1 MRHPRDAFTGEPP
14 RGATLGPWIRS
25 TRLEQGV
32 SQRMLAERAS
42 ISRSYLCDIE
52 RGRGVCPS
60 VTTMEKLAVALGTS
74 REDVLRAAGLLDPLA
89 TSEEAEVERRLL
101 SLYRDVSD
109 VSRETIERFARF
121 IHTEE
126 HRWSQPLL
134 MSVTEN
140 DASENQE
147 PALRRQSGPTL
158 FDVAAGE
165 EQLTRA
171 VNFADRTN

>member
-1 MRHPRDAFTGEPP
+1 
-14 RGATLGPWIRS
+14 
-25 TRLEQGV
+25 
-32 SQRMLAERAS
+32 
-42 ISRSYLCDIE
+42 
-52 RGRGVCPS
+52 
-60 VTTMEKLAVALGTS
+60 MEKLAVALGTS

-121 IHTEE
+121 VHTEE

-134 MSVTEN
+134 LSVAEN
-140 DASENQE
+140 VASDDQE

-158 FDVAAGE
+158 FDIAAGE
-165 EQLTRA
+165 EHLARA
-171 VNFADRTN
+171 ANVAERTK